1 MKYFLNEFHGK
12 RIILVNFK
20 VGYTLIKESG
30 CLSSNWAHAFLR
42 KHLSKSPTRLLM
54 LVRNPFDRVESL
66 YKEKLIKL
74 PGEHKG
80 EHWPVY
86 LRKIMENME
95 CGIDVNEHFS
105 SQREKIRRIDFESF
119 VTKILPSTYLLD
131 PHSHPQTYNVHLSS
145 LGVTGWLKPVTFDLN
160 ETDQMQEFS
169 KITGICT
176 KIKRNSTTFFNNN
189 FHYTQQMID
198 VIQEIYADDFHI
210 LGYPPKTPHATCAGS
225 QNLKK
230 MF

>member
-1 MKYFLNEFHGK
+1 MKYFLNDFHGK

-30 CLSSNWAHAFLR
+30 CLSSSWAHAFLR
-42 KHLSKSPTRLLM
+42 KHLSQSPSRLLM

-74 PGEHKG
+74 PGEHRG

-86 LRKIMENME
+86 LRKILGNVE
-95 CGIDVNEHFS
+95 CGIDVNDYFS
-105 SQREKIRRIDFESF
+105 SQREKIRLIGFESF

-131 PHSHPQTYNVHLSS
+131 PHSYPQTFNPRLSY
-145 LGVTGWLKPVTFDLN
+145 LGMTGWLKPVTFDLN

-176 KIKRNSTTFFNNN
+176 KFKKNSTTFCNND

-198 VIQEIYADDFHI
+198 VIQEIYADDFRI
-210 LGYPPKTPHATCAGS
+210 LEYPPKTPSVICTGGK
-225 QNLKK
+225 N
-230 MF
+230 